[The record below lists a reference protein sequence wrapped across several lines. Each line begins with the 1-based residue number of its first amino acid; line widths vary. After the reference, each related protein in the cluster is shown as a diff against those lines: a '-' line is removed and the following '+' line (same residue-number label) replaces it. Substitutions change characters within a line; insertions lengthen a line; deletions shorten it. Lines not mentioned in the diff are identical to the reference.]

1 MAVSRNGVLLFAVLF
16 LFGVL
21 IFVFGPVATCAY
33 KHHSFAKNVKV
44 QISVPS
50 CLDVTP
56 ASKSCQYVFSLDGE
70 RDSGSVRFGSGLR
83 HEYDPGNST
92 FTVSGLGEISHH
104 RAVITVA
111 PSQVSFND
119 QPLPTGNAPIR
130 VLVKRD
136 GGLVSGYCE
145 LRWQNPGKLGY

>member
-1 MAVSRNGVLLFAVLF
+1 MAVSRKGVLLFAALF

-21 IFVFGPVATCAY
+21 IFVFGPVATCGY

-56 ASKSCQYVFSLDGE
+56 ASKPCQYVFSLDGE
-70 RDSGSVRFGSGLR
+70 RDSGSVQFGGGLR
-83 HEYDPGNST
+83 HEYDPVNST
-92 FTVSGLGEISHH
+92 FNVSGLGEISHH
-104 RAVITVA
+104 GAVITVA
-111 PSQVSFND
+111 PSQVSFNG
-119 QPLPTGNAPIR
+119 QPLPTGNAPIL

-136 GGLVSGYCE
+136 GDLVSGYCE
-145 LRWQNPGKLGY
+145 LRW